1 MINIAFFEDHPIV
14 LNSLETIF
22 NADNRFSV
30 QFAVSTKND
39 LIEILNLNNNV
50 DVLVLDLLAADVQ
63 GTELFEFVLKLY
75 PKIKIIAFTSISSI
89 TLVENLLVIGAKG
102 YVNKK
107 QPIDHL
113 VNAIIMIDSGK
124 ISLPDDYAFLRKIN
138 IEPKL
143 TTLTKREIEILNL
156 VVKEFKTTE
165 IADKLCIAVRTVET
179 HRAKIFTKLNV
190 KNLAGMLREAAKLG
204 YLPE

>member
-14 LNSLETIF
+14 IKSLETILA
-22 NADNRFSV
+22 ADARFCV

-39 LIEILNLNNNV
+39 LIETLNLNSDI
-50 DVLVLDLLAADVQ
+50 DVLVLDLLAADVS

-75 PKIKIIAFTSISSI
+75 PKIKLIAFTSISSI
-89 TLVENLLVIGAKG
+89 TLVENLLAIGVKG

-107 QPIDHL
+107 QPTDHL
-113 VNAIIMIDSGK
+113 INAIISVDNNK
-124 ISLPDDYAFLRKIN
+124 ISLPEDYSFLRTTI
-138 IEPKL
+138 IEPKQ
-143 TTLTKREIEILNL
+143 TTLSSREIAVLNL
-156 VVKEFKTTE
+156 IVDEHTTVE
-165 IADKLCIAVRTVET
+165 IAKELAISVSTVES
-179 HRAKIFTKLNV
+179 HRTKILSKLNV